1 MQCATVASV
10 HMFLCGSRTAGWKE
24 VPCWLRFC
32 TPLHAFKD
40 SRQASKHVAHQQAR
54 SCQQL
59 LGCQSVRRAG
69 HCFHFHLHREQA
81 ARKRSGQFKP
91 ARQQAPPGEAT
102 RVPGCRYLECGTG
115 SVFGKCSLSCSLCLR
130 IDWVRC
136 WSLLRGCRHSQP
148 GLF

>member
-1 MQCATVASV
+1 MALEEQAGRRFRAGCASV
-10 HMFLCGSRTAGWKE
+10 HHCMLLKIAVRLQSM
-24 VPCWLRFC
+24 L
-32 TPLHAFKD
+32 LI
-40 SRQASKHVAHQQAR
+40 SKHEAVNNFWDSNRFVELDIA
-54 SCQQL
+54 ST
-59 LGCQSVRRAG
+59 
-69 HCFHFHLHREQA
+69 HLHREQA

-102 RVPGCRYLECGTG
+102 RVPGCRCLECGTG